1 MVACARAELADPCEV
16 EVFHIWN
23 RVVRRA
29 RLCGDDPYTE
39 KNYDYRRDWITNRER
54 FLAQLFGI
62 DVAFHAELSNHI
74 HLVLRT
80 RPDIVRTWSDEE
92 VIRR

>member
-1 MVACARAELADPCEV
+1 
-16 EVFHIWN
+16 
-23 RVVRRA
+23 VRRA
-29 RLCGDDPYTE
+29 RLYGDDPYTGQ
-39 KNYDYRRDWITNRER
+39 NYDYRRDWITDRER
-54 FLAQLFGI
+54 LLAQLFGI

-92 VIRR
+92 VIRRWLSIMGLRQNLWVNSPGIE